1 MKSIKSF
8 EGKRLVNRGTNL
20 VKGGERTPT
29 ANNDLVIVRGDKVK
43 YKTNHDW
50 NPFNNDGW
58 SN

>member
-1 MKSIKSF
+1 MKSIKNF
-8 EGKRLVNRGTNL
+8 EGKKLVNEGINQ

-43 YKTNHDW
+43 YKTNHDL